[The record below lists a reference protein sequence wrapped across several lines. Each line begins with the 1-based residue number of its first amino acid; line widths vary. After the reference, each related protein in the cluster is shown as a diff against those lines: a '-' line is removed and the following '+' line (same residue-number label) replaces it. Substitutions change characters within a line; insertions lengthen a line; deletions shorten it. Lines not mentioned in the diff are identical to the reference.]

1 MAALTRLGYIIAV
14 RRIALN
20 WRLELVLFAG
30 ILLAVS
36 LMASGVIF
44 SNLLAETALR
54 HAMTRATPEEANFWL
69 RIFTGQDTSPTAE
82 GRAAYHHATKAFNE
96 QRVLA
101 LIDSQIKDRAML
113 VETSTFFF
121 TGHPQL
127 DLDNEV
133 RPRGEIKYMT
143 ALTTGRAEIVR
154 GSWPYSDP
162 AAGDPKPGE
171 PLQVAVDVL
180 GSQLLKLDVGDRM
193 EAFPAASFTDPPS
206 VPVEI
211 VGVFERVNV
220 DDEFWYASGN
230 AFSFHDDKWTI
241 VPLFTSEEAI
251 LDQVY
256 DQYPTLYTDVTWFY
270 YVDRP
275 TIDAGNVDQVLDSL
289 RRIQRDVRTSLANSS
304 NGIKLDEVL
313 EDYQEQLLLAR
324 IPLYLILFL
333 IVGTL
338 AYYLA
343 LITALIIK
351 SRATE
356 ISVLKS
362 RGATTVQVAILSAV
376 EGVLLAIPAVVVGPF
391 LALAVVTVLGRL
403 FFGLGGDDE
412 IVAVPL
418 FIPAEAFLLGLAGG
432 LLGVVVLT
440 GTTLVAARQSVV
452 EFRQTGARPPS
463 VPFVHR
469 YYLDIL
475 LLGLIALLW
484 WQIQSR
490 GAFLVRP
497 LGNQGLEIDYT
508 LLLGPLLGLLAIGLI
523 VMRVFPIAIG
533 VLTRLVEPAAPSWL
547 LQGLRHVSRD
557 PVVPGA
563 LVVLL
568 MFATALGVIGSA
580 FSATLERSQMDR
592 ALYAAGADLRIE
604 HGGKSSP
611 RTLQGISE
619 SVKSNGLAP
628 LAIEAQRAGGHLTTT
643 GFSTSGIMLAVEAED
658 FDRVAWY
665 RPDFSQGQSL
675 EELTALLTPEP
686 PPEPQGILLPMDATT
701 LSVLA
706 QPSRPDPSL
715 FVHARLRDAQGYYF
729 DVSLGNVGFRG
740 WKRLEGNIVPVDSV
754 LGISRLDNITYP
766 VTLMSLQLVHRSPV
780 IEPGAIFFGELGY
793 GSADGGGGVLEDF
806 SDLSGWQIVEDF
818 TKPGLYSLETSDSVA
833 PPGGSRSA
841 RYGWSPGSVGLRGI
855 RPGTVERP
863 VPALVSKRFLE
874 IADAEIGDIRTVGLS
889 TFSLALEIKAAVD
902 YFPTLDPDGKPFSV
916 VDLETFIQHANIHSP
931 RPVGWSNELW
941 VDLDQEGADPTAIV
955 GQLEDSGLRIRDVF
969 EASDLVSQRVDQP
982 LVNAGWG
989 ALLVLMFL
997 ALVLAS
1003 VSGIV
1008 LFSFIDTRERQTEF
1022 ALLRTLGSSRTQ
1034 LNGCV
1039 WFSLV
1044 LVAVCGVSLGTVAG
1058 LVIGTSL
1065 LPLMEVAEAGVRVT
1079 PGMILQTNWSTLG
1092 LSYLVLAVFTVVALL
1107 WLVWF
1112 TTRMEIHQVLRI
1124 GEG

>member
-1 MAALTRLGYIIAV
+1 M
-14 RRIALN
+14 
-20 WRLELVLFAG
+20 
-30 ILLAVS
+30 
-36 LMASGVIF
+36 
-44 SNLLAETALR
+44 
-54 HAMTRATPEEANFWL
+54 
-69 RIFTGQDTSPTAE
+69 
-82 GRAAYHHATKAFNE
+82 
-96 QRVLA
+96 
-101 LIDSQIKDRAML
+101 
-113 VETSTFFF
+113 
-121 TGHPQL
+121 
-127 DLDNEV
+127 
-133 RPRGEIKYMT
+133 
-143 ALTTGRAEIVR
+143 
-154 GSWPYSDP
+154 
-162 AAGDPKPGE
+162 
-171 PLQVAVDVL
+171 
-180 GSQLLKLDVGDRM
+180 
-193 EAFPAASFTDPPS
+193 
-206 VPVEI
+206 
-211 VGVFERVNV
+211 
-220 DDEFWYASGN
+220 
-230 AFSFHDDKWTI
+230 
-241 VPLFTSEEAI
+241 
-251 LDQVY
+251 
-256 DQYPTLYTDVTWFY
+256 
-270 YVDRP
+270 
-275 TIDAGNVDQVLDSL
+275 
-289 RRIQRDVRTSLANSS
+289 
-304 NGIKLDEVL
+304 
-313 EDYQEQLLLAR
+313 
-324 IPLYLILFL
+324 
-333 IVGTL
+333 
-338 AYYLA
+338 
-343 LITALIIK
+343 
-351 SRATE
+351 
-356 ISVLKS
+356 
-362 RGATTVQVAILSAV
+362 
-376 EGVLLAIPAVVVGPF
+376 
-391 LALAVVTVLGRL
+391 
-403 FFGLGGDDE
+403 
-412 IVAVPL
+412 
-418 FIPAEAFLLGLAGG
+418 
-432 LLGVVVLT
+432 VVLT

-475 LLGLIALLW
+475 LLGLIALFW

-490 GAFLVRP
+490 GAFLVRS

-508 LLLGPLLGLLAIGLI
+508 LLLGPLLGLVAIGLV

-533 VLTRLVEPAAPSWL
+533 VLTRLAEPAAPAWL

-580 FSATLERSQMDR
+580 FSATLEQSQMDR
-592 ALYAAGADLRIE
+592 ALYAAGADLRVE

-619 SVKSNGLAP
+619 GVKADGLAEV
-628 LAIEAQRAGGHLTTT
+628 AIEAQRAGGHLTTT
-643 GFSTSGIMLAVEAED
+643 GFSTSGIMLAVEADD
-658 FDRVAWY
+658 FDRVAWF
-665 RPDFSQGQSL
+665 RQDFSQGQSL
-675 EELTALLTPEP
+675 EELTALLKADPLPER
-686 PPEPQGILLPMDATT
+686 EGILLPMDATT
-701 LSVLA
+701 LTVLA
-706 QPSRPDPSL
+706 QPSRPDRSL
-715 FVHARLRDAQGYYF
+715 FVHARLRDALGYYF

-740 WKRLEGNIVPVDSV
+740 WKRMEGNIVPVDSV
-754 LGISRLDNITYP
+754 LGISRLDNVTYP

-780 IEPGAIFFGELGY
+780 IEPGAIFFAELGY
-793 GSADGGGGVLEDF
+793 ESADGGGILDDF

-818 TKPGLYSLETSDSVA
+818 TKPGLYSLETSDSVT
-833 PPGGSRSA
+833 PPGGDRSA
-841 RYGWSPGSVGLRGI
+841 RYGWAPGSIGLRGI
-855 RPGTVERP
+855 RPGAVETP

-874 IADAEIGDIRTVGLS
+874 IADAEVGDLRTVGLS

-916 VDLETFIQHANIHSP
+916 VDLETFIRHANIHSP

-941 VDLDQEGADPTAIV
+941 VDLEGANPDAIV
-955 GQLEDSGLRIRDVF
+955 DKLEDSGLRIRDVVQ
-969 EASDLVSQRVDQP
+969 ASDLVSQRVEQP

-1079 PGMILQTNWSTLG
+1079 PGMVLQTNWATLG
-1092 LSYLVLAVFTVVALL
+1092 LSYLVLAVFTIAALL

>member
-1 MAALTRLGYIIAV
+1 MMALTRLGYIIAV
-14 RRIALN
+14 RRIVLN

-54 HAMTRATPEEANFWL
+54 HAMTRATPQEANFWI
-69 RIFTGQDTSPTAE
+69 RIFTGQDTAATAE
-82 GRAAYHHATKAFNE
+82 GRTSYHRATQAFNE

-101 LIDSQIKDRAML
+101 LIDSHVNDRAML
-113 VETSTFFF
+113 IETSTFFF

-127 DLDNEV
+127 ELDNEV

-143 ALTTGRAEIVR
+143 ALTSGRAEIVR
-154 GSWPYSDP
+154 GRWPYSDP
-162 AAGDPKPGE
+162 AAGSPKPGE

-180 GSQLLKLDVGDRM
+180 GSQLLQLDVGDRL

-206 VPVEI
+206 IPVEI
-211 VGVFERVNV
+211 VGVFKRVNV
-220 DDEFWYASGN
+220 DAEFWYASNN

-241 VPLFTSEEAI
+241 VPLFTSEGAI
-251 LDQVY
+251 LGQVY

-275 TIDAGNVDQVLDSL
+275 TIDAGNVDQALDSL
-289 RRIQRDVRTSLANSS
+289 RRIQRDVRTNLANSS

-333 IVGTL
+333 IIGTL

-376 EGVLLAIPAVVVGPF
+376 EGVLLAVPAVVIGPF
-391 LALAVVTVLGRL
+391 LALAVVTLLGRV
-403 FFGLGGDDE
+403 FFGLGSSGE
-412 IVAVPL
+412 LTAVPL
-418 FIPAEAFLLGLAGG
+418 SIPTEAFLVGLAGG
-432 LLGVVVLT
+432 VLGVVVLT

-475 LLGLIALLW
+475 LLGLIALFW

-490 GAFLVRP
+490 GAFLVRS

-508 LLLGPLLGLLAIGLI
+508 LLLGPLLGLLAIGLV

-533 VLTRLVEPAAPSWL
+533 VLTRLAEPAAPSWL

-604 HGGKSSP
+604 HGGKSTP

-619 SVKSNGLAP
+619 AVKAEGLAEV
-628 LAIEAQRAGGHLTTT
+628 AIEAQRAGGHLTTT
-643 GFSTSGIMLAVEAED
+643 GFSTSGIMLAVEADD
-658 FDRVAWY
+658 FDRVAWF

-686 PPEPQGILLPMDATT
+686 SPENQGVVLPMDATT
-701 LSVLA
+701 LTVLV
-706 QPSRPDPSL
+706 QPSRPDRSL
-715 FVHARLRDAQGYYF
+715 FVHARLMDALGYYF
-729 DVSLGNVGFRG
+729 DVSLGSVGFRG

-754 LGISRLDNITYP
+754 LGLSRPDSVTYP
-766 VTLMSLQLVHRSPV
+766 VTLMSLQLAHRSPV
-780 IEPGAIFFGELGY
+780 VEPGAIFFGELGY
-793 GSADGGGGVLEDF
+793 GSPDGGGTLDDF
-806 SDLSGWQIVEDF
+806 SDLSGWQTIEDF
-818 TKPGLYSLETSDSVA
+818 AKPGLYSLEASDSVA
-833 PPGGSRSA
+833 PPGSDRSA
-841 RYGWSPGSVGLRGI
+841 RFGWAPGSIGLRGI
-855 RPGTVERP
+855 RPGAIETP

-874 IADAEIGDIRTVGLS
+874 IADAKVGDLRTVGLS

-916 VDLETFIQHANIHSP
+916 VDLETFIRHANMHST
-931 RPVGWSNELW
+931 RPVGWSNEVW
-941 VDLDQEGADPTAIV
+941 VDLDSEGAAPDAII
-955 GQLEDSGLRIRDVF
+955 GKLEDSGLRVRDVF
-969 EASDLVSQRVDQP
+969 KASDLVSQRVEQP

-1065 LPLMEVAEAGVRVT
+1065 LPLMEVAEEGVRVT
-1079 PGMILQTNWSTLG
+1079 PNMVLQTNWSTLG
-1092 LSYLVLAVFTVVALL
+1092 LSYLVLAVFTVAALL

>member
-1 MAALTRLGYIIAV
+1 MTALTRLGYIIAV

-20 WRLELVLFAG
+20 WKLELVLFAG

-54 HAMTRATPEEANFWL
+54 HAMTRATLEEANFWI
-69 RIFTGQDTSPTAE
+69 RIFTGQGTATTAE
-82 GRAAYHHATKAFNE
+82 GRAAYHRATQAFNE

-101 LIDSQIKDRAML
+101 LVDSHINDRAML

-127 DLDNEV
+127 ELDNEV

-143 ALTTGRAEIVR
+143 SLTSGRAEIVR

-162 AAGDPKPGE
+162 AAGSAEPGE

-180 GSQLLKLDVGDRM
+180 GSQLLQLDVGDGL

-206 VPVEI
+206 IPVEI
-211 VGVFERVNV
+211 VGVFERTNV

-230 AFSFHDDKWTI
+230 TFSFHDDKWTI

-251 LDQVY
+251 LSQVY

-289 RRIQRDVRTSLANSS
+289 RRIQRDVRTNLANSS

-313 EDYQEQLLLAR
+313 EAYQEQLLLAR

-333 IVGTL
+333 MIGTL

-376 EGVLLAIPAVVVGPF
+376 EGVLLGIPAVVIGPF
-391 LALAVVTVLGRL
+391 LAFAVVTLLGRL
-403 FFGLGGDDE
+403 FFGLGDSGE
-412 IVAVPL
+412 IAAVPL
-418 FIPAEAFLLGLAGG
+418 AIPVEAFLLGLAGG
-432 LLGVVVLT
+432 VLGVVVLT

-475 LLGLIALLW
+475 LLGLIALFW

-508 LLLGPLLGLLAIGLI
+508 LLLGPLLALVAIGLV
-523 VMRVFPIAIG
+523 VMRVFPIAVG
-533 VLTRLVEPAAPSWL
+533 VLTRLAEPAAPSWL

-592 ALYAAGADLRIE
+592 ALYAAGADLRVE

-619 SVKSNGLAP
+619 GVKADGLAEV
-628 LAIEAQRAGGHLTTT
+628 AIEAQRAGGHLTTT
-643 GFSTSGIMLAVEAED
+643 GFSTSGIMLAVEADD
-658 FDRVAWY
+658 FDRVAWF
-665 RPDFSQGQSL
+665 RQDFSQGQSL
-675 EELTALLTPEP
+675 EELTALLKADPLPER
-686 PPEPQGILLPMDATT
+686 EGILLPMDATT
-701 LSVLA
+701 LTVLA
-706 QPSRPDPSL
+706 QPSRPDHSL
-715 FVHARLRDAQGYYF
+715 FVHARLRDALGYYF

-740 WKRLEGNIVPVDSV
+740 WKRMEGNIVPVDSV
-754 LGISRLDNITYP
+754 LGISRLDNVTYP
-766 VTLMSLQLVHRSPV
+766 ITLMSLQLVHRSPV
-780 IEPGAIFFGELGY
+780 IEPGAIFFAQLGY
-793 GSADGGGGVLEDF
+793 GSADGGGILDDF

-818 TKPGLYSLETSDSVA
+818 TKPGLYSLETSDSVT
-833 PPGGSRSA
+833 PPGGDRSA
-841 RYGWSPGSVGLRGI
+841 RYGWAPGSIGLRGI
-855 RPGTVERP
+855 RPGAVETP
-863 VPALVSKRFLE
+863 VPALVSQRFLE
-874 IADAEIGDIRTVGLS
+874 IADAEVGDLRTVGLS
-889 TFSLALEIKAAVD
+889 TFSLALEIKAVVD

-916 VDLETFIQHANIHSP
+916 VDLETFIRHANIHSP

-941 VDLDQEGADPTAIV
+941 VDLEGANPDAIV
-955 GQLEDSGLRIRDVF
+955 DKLEDSGLRIRDVVQ
-969 EASDLVSQRVDQP
+969 ASDLVSQRVEQP

-997 ALVLAS
+997 SLVLAS

-1079 PGMILQTNWSTLG
+1079 PGMVLQTNWATLG
-1092 LSYLVLAVFTVVALL
+1092 LSYLVLAVFTIAALL

>member
-1 MAALTRLGYIIAV
+1 MTALTRLGYIIAV

-20 WRLELVLFAG
+20 WKLELVLFAG

-54 HAMTRATPEEANFWL
+54 HAMTRATLEEANFWI
-69 RIFTGQDTSPTAE
+69 RIFTGQGTATTAE
-82 GRAAYHHATKAFNE
+82 GRAAYHRATQAFNE

-101 LIDSQIKDRAML
+101 LVDSHINDRAML

-127 DLDNEV
+127 ELDNEV

-143 ALTTGRAEIVR
+143 SLTSGRAEIVR

-162 AAGDPKPGE
+162 AAGSAEPGE

-180 GSQLLKLDVGDRM
+180 GSRLLQLDVGDKL

-206 VPVEI
+206 IPVQI

-230 AFSFHDDKWTI
+230 TFSFHDDKWTI

-251 LDQVY
+251 LSQVY

-289 RRIQRDVRTSLANSS
+289 RRIQRDVRTNLANSS

-313 EDYQEQLLLAR
+313 EAYQEQLLLAR

-333 IVGTL
+333 MIGTL

-376 EGVLLAIPAVVVGPF
+376 EGVLLGIPAVVIGPF
-391 LALAVVTVLGRL
+391 LAFAVVTLLGRV
-403 FFGLGGDDE
+403 FFGLGDSGE
-412 IVAVPL
+412 IAAVPL
-418 FIPAEAFLLGLAGG
+418 AIPVEAFLLGLAGG
-432 LLGVVVLT
+432 VLGVVVLT

-475 LLGLIALLW
+475 LLGLIALFW

-508 LLLGPLLGLLAIGLI
+508 LLLGPLLALVAIGLV
-523 VMRVFPIAIG
+523 VMRVFPIAVG
-533 VLTRLVEPAAPSWL
+533 VLTRLAEPAAPSWL

-592 ALYAAGADLRIE
+592 ALYAAGADLRVE

-619 SVKSNGLAP
+619 GVKADGLAEV
-628 LAIEAQRAGGHLTTT
+628 AIEAQRAGGHLTTT
-643 GFSTSGIMLAVEAED
+643 GFSTSGIMLAVEADD
-658 FDRVAWY
+658 FDRVAWF
-665 RPDFSQGQSL
+665 RQDFSQGQSL
-675 EELTALLTPEP
+675 EELTALLKADPLPER
-686 PPEPQGILLPMDATT
+686 EGILLPMDATT
-701 LSVLA
+701 LTVLA
-706 QPSRPDPSL
+706 QPSRPDHSL
-715 FVHARLRDAQGYYF
+715 FVHARLRDALGYYF

-740 WKRLEGNIVPVDSV
+740 WKRMEGNIVPVDSV
-754 LGISRLDNITYP
+754 LGISRLDNVTYP
-766 VTLMSLQLVHRSPV
+766 ITLMSLQLVHRSPV
-780 IEPGAIFFGELGY
+780 IEPGAIFFAQLGY
-793 GSADGGGGVLEDF
+793 ESADGGGILDDF

-818 TKPGLYSLETSDSVA
+818 TKPGLYSLETSDSVT
-833 PPGGSRSA
+833 PPGGDRSA
-841 RYGWSPGSVGLRGI
+841 RYGWAPGSIGLRGI
-855 RPGTVERP
+855 RPGAVETP
-863 VPALVSKRFLE
+863 VPALVSQRFLE
-874 IADAEIGDIRTVGLS
+874 IADAEVGDLRTVGLS
-889 TFSLALEIKAAVD
+889 TFSLALEIKAVVD

-916 VDLETFIQHANIHSP
+916 VDLETFIRHANIHSP

-941 VDLDQEGADPTAIV
+941 VDLEGANPDAIV
-955 GQLEDSGLRIRDVF
+955 DKLEDSGLRIRDVVQ
-969 EASDLVSQRVDQP
+969 ASDLVSQRVEQP

-1079 PGMILQTNWSTLG
+1079 PGMVLQTNWATLG
-1092 LSYLVLAVFTVVALL
+1092 LSYLVLAVFTIAALL

>member
-1 MAALTRLGYIIAV
+1 MMALTRLGYIIAV

-54 HAMTRATPEEANFWL
+54 HAMNRATPQEANFWL
-69 RIFTGQDTSPTAE
+69 RIFTGQDTAATAE
-82 GRAAYHHATKAFNE
+82 GRASYHRATQAFNE

-101 LIDSQIKDRAML
+101 LIDSHVNDRAML
-113 VETSTFFF
+113 IETSTFFF

-127 DLDNEV
+127 ELDNEV

-143 ALTTGRAEIVR
+143 ALASGRAEIVR
-154 GSWPYSDP
+154 GRWPYSDP
-162 AAGDPKPGE
+162 AAGSTEPGE

-180 GSQLLKLDVGDRM
+180 GSQLLQLDVGDRL

-206 VPVEI
+206 IPVEI
-211 VGVFERVNV
+211 AGVFKRVNV
-220 DDEFWYASGN
+220 DDEFWYASNN

-251 LDQVY
+251 LGQVY

-289 RRIQRDVRTSLANSS
+289 RRIHRDVRTNLANSS

-324 IPLYLILFL
+324 IPLFLILFL
-333 IVGTL
+333 IIGTL

-362 RGATTVQVAILSAV
+362 RGATTAQVAILSAV
-376 EGVLLAIPAVVVGPF
+376 EGVLLAVPAVVIGPF
-391 LALAVVTVLGRL
+391 LALAVVTLLGRV
-403 FFGLGGDDE
+403 FFGLGSSGE
-412 IVAVPL
+412 LTAVPL
-418 FIPAEAFLLGLAGG
+418 AIPTEAFLVGLAGG
-432 LLGVVVLT
+432 VLGVVVLT
-440 GTTLVAARQSVV
+440 GTTLVAARQSIV

-475 LLGLIALLW
+475 LLGLIALFW

-490 GAFLVRP
+490 GAFLVRS
-497 LGNQGLEIDYT
+497 LGNQGLEIDYS
-508 LLLGPLLGLLAIGLI
+508 LLLGPLIGLLAIGLV

-533 VLTRLVEPAAPSWL
+533 VLTRLAEPAAPSWL

-604 HGGKSSP
+604 HGGKSTP

-619 SVKSNGLAP
+619 AVRAEGLAEV
-628 LAIEAQRAGGHLTTT
+628 AIEAHRAGGHLTTT
-643 GFSTSGIMLAVEAED
+643 GFSTSGIMLAVEAND
-658 FDRVAWY
+658 FDRVAWF

-686 PPEPQGILLPMDATT
+686 SPENRGVVLPMDATT
-701 LSVLA
+701 LTVLVH
-706 QPSRPDPSL
+706 PSRPDRSL
-715 FVHARLRDAQGYYF
+715 FVHARLRDALGYYF
-729 DVSLGNVGFRG
+729 DVSLGSVGFRG

-754 LGISRLDNITYP
+754 LGLSRPDSVTHP
-766 VTLMSLQLVHRSPV
+766 VTLMSLQLAHRSPV
-780 IEPGAIFFGELGY
+780 VEPGAIFFGKLGY
-793 GSADGGGGVLEDF
+793 GSPDGGGTLDDF
-806 SDLSGWQIVEDF
+806 SDLSGWQIIEDF
-818 TKPGLYSLETSDSVA
+818 AKPGLYSLETSDSVA
-833 PPGGSRSA
+833 PPGSDRSA
-841 RYGWSPGSVGLRGI
+841 RFGWAPGSIGLRGI
-855 RPGTVERP
+855 RPGAIETP

-874 IADAEIGDIRTVGLS
+874 IADAEVGDLRTVGLS
-889 TFSLALEIKAAVD
+889 TFSLPLEIKAAVD

-916 VDLETFIQHANIHSP
+916 VDLETFIRHANIHSP
-931 RPVGWSNELW
+931 RPVGWSNEVW
-941 VDLDQEGADPTAIV
+941 VDLDSEGAGPDAII
-955 GQLEDSGLRIRDVF
+955 GELEDSGLRVRDVF
-969 EASDLVSQRVDQP
+969 KASDLVSQRVEQP

-1065 LPLMEVAEAGVRVT
+1065 LPLMEVAEEGVRVT
-1079 PGMILQTNWSTLG
+1079 PNMVLQTNWSTLG
-1092 LSYLVLAVFTVVALL
+1092 LSYLVLAVFTVAALL

>member
-1 MAALTRLGYIIAV
+1 MTALTRLGYIIAV

-20 WRLELVLFAG
+20 WKLELVLFAG

-54 HAMTRATPEEANFWL
+54 HAMTRATLEEANFWI
-69 RIFTGQDTSPTAE
+69 RIFTGQGTATTAE
-82 GRAAYHHATKAFNE
+82 GRAAYHRATQAFNE

-101 LIDSQIKDRAML
+101 LVDSHINDRAML

-127 DLDNEV
+127 ELDNEV

-143 ALTTGRAEIVR
+143 SLTSGRAEIVR

-162 AAGDPKPGE
+162 AAGSAEPGE

-180 GSQLLKLDVGDRM
+180 GSQLLQLDVGDGL

-206 VPVEI
+206 IPVEI
-211 VGVFERVNV
+211 VGVFERTNV

-230 AFSFHDDKWTI
+230 TFSFHDDKWTI

-251 LDQVY
+251 LSQVY

-289 RRIQRDVRTSLANSS
+289 RRIQRDVRTNLANSS

-313 EDYQEQLLLAR
+313 EAYQEQLLLAR

-333 IVGTL
+333 MIGTL

-376 EGVLLAIPAVVVGPF
+376 EGVLLGIPAVVIGPF
-391 LALAVVTVLGRL
+391 LAFAVVTLLGRL
-403 FFGLGGDDE
+403 FFGLGDSGE
-412 IVAVPL
+412 IAAVPL
-418 FIPAEAFLLGLAGG
+418 AIPVEAFLLGLAGG
-432 LLGVVVLT
+432 VLGVVVLT

-475 LLGLIALLW
+475 LLGLIALFW

-508 LLLGPLLGLLAIGLI
+508 LLLGPLLALVAIGLV
-523 VMRVFPIAIG
+523 VMRVFPIAVG
-533 VLTRLVEPAAPSWL
+533 VLTRLAEPAAPSWL

-592 ALYAAGADLRIE
+592 ALYAAGADLRVE

-619 SVKSNGLAP
+619 GVKADGLAEV
-628 LAIEAQRAGGHLTTT
+628 AIEAQRAGGHLTTT
-643 GFSTSGIMLAVEAED
+643 GFSTSGIMLAVEADD
-658 FDRVAWY
+658 FDRVAWF
-665 RPDFSQGQSL
+665 RQDFSQGQSL
-675 EELTALLTPEP
+675 EELTALLKADPLPER
-686 PPEPQGILLPMDATT
+686 EGILLPMDATT
-701 LSVLA
+701 LTVLA
-706 QPSRPDPSL
+706 QPSRPDHSL
-715 FVHARLRDAQGYYF
+715 FVHARLRDALGYYF

-740 WKRLEGNIVPVDSV
+740 WKRMEGNIVPVDSV
-754 LGISRLDNITYP
+754 LGISRLDNVTYP
-766 VTLMSLQLVHRSPV
+766 ITLMSLQLVHRSPV
-780 IEPGAIFFGELGY
+780 IEPGAIFFAQLGY
-793 GSADGGGGVLEDF
+793 GSADGGGILDDF
-806 SDLSGWQIVEDF
+806 SDLSEWQIVEDF
-818 TKPGLYSLETSDSVA
+818 TKPGLYSLETSDSVT
-833 PPGGSRSA
+833 PPGGDRSA
-841 RYGWSPGSVGLRGI
+841 RYGWAPGSIGLRGI
-855 RPGTVERP
+855 RPGAVETP
-863 VPALVSKRFLE
+863 VPALVSQRFLE
-874 IADAEIGDIRTVGLS
+874 IADAEVGDLRTVGLS
-889 TFSLALEIKAAVD
+889 TFSLALEIKAVVD

-916 VDLETFIQHANIHSP
+916 VDLETFIRHANIHSP

-941 VDLDQEGADPTAIV
+941 VDLEGANPDAIV
-955 GQLEDSGLRIRDVF
+955 DKLEDSGLRIRDVVQ
-969 EASDLVSQRVDQP
+969 ASDLVSQRVEQP

-997 ALVLAS
+997 SLVLAS

-1079 PGMILQTNWSTLG
+1079 PGMVLQTNWATLG
-1092 LSYLVLAVFTVVALL
+1092 LSYLVLAVFTIAALL